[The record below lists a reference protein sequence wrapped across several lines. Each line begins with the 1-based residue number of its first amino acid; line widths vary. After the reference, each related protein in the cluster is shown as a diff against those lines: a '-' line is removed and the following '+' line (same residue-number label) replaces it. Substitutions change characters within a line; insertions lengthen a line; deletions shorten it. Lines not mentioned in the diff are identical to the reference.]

1 MTGGL
6 AFIVDDEAWLNGG
19 APSSP
24 KTPLINFINKETV
37 TVVPLSPAYTAA
49 KQFLADIL
57 KQHVTETDSARAKR
71 CLQDLDTFM
80 SKVTMLVPASEK
92 ANPLAQADVTNSV
105 SAKTNSNVV

>member
-24 KTPLINFINKETV
+24 KTPLVNFINKETV
-37 TVVPLSPAYTAA
+37 SVVPLSPAFSAA

-57 KQHVTETDSARAKR
+57 KQHVTETGSARAKR
-71 CLQDLDTFM
+71 CLQDLDAFM
-80 SKVTMLVPASEK
+80 GKVTMLVPASEK
-92 ANPLAQADVTNSV
+92 ANPLAQADVTTSV
-105 SAKTNSNVV
+105 STKASSTAV